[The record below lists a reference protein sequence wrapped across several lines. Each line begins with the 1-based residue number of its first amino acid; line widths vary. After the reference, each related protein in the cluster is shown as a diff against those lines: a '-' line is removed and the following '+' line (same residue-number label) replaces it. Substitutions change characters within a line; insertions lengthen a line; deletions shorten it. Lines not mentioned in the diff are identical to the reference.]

1 MLYTLAER
9 IMPAYYRDYYRG
21 DYTQIRRNPAMLSS
35 NPITALHYHK
45 CVELGICLR
54 GKGTTYVDNRKYS
67 YSAGDMQVMPA
78 GIPHLSMAE
87 KGVPT
92 EWFWISFEPLRILK
106 ESGMRHYELFEKMAL
121 ESYSG
126 IFHPWEYPQLAE
138 IIYKLRDVDFEN
150 GKESDI
156 ACTFLAGQ
164 LLQECARIGNVDHT
178 EQPITASSVKV
189 MPAVLHIRQNYAV
202 KELMREET
210 IAGICNMSTSHFR
223 AVFKRETGL
232 TVRDFIIQ
240 TRLVAAAHL
249 LKNTGNSVMEI
260 ALETGFGQVSCFNRS
275 FLKAFGQTPTA
286 FRRQFKAQ
294 IDAAESKTNLD
305 KSTNI

>member
-21 DYTQIRRNPAMLSS
+21 DYTQIRRSPAMLSS

-92 EWFWISFEPLRILK
+92 EWFWISFEPLRVLK
-106 ESGMRHYELFEKMAL
+106 ESGISHYELLEKLAQ
-121 ESYSG
+121 ESYCG

-138 IIYKLRDVDFEN
+138 LIYKFRDVPLDKGAET
-150 GKESDI
+150 DL
-156 ACTFLAGQ
+156 ACAFLAGQ
-164 LLQECARIGNVDHT
+164 LLLECARIGNVDHT
-178 EQPITASSVKV
+178 DQTITSNSVKV
-189 MPAVLHIRQNYAV
+189 MPALLHIRQNYAD
-202 KELMREET
+202 KDLMREET
-210 IAGICNMSTSHFR
+210 IAKTCNMSTSHFR

-249 LKNTGNSVMEI
+249 LKNTGSSVMDI

-275 FLKAFGQTPTA
+275 FRKTFGHPPTA
-286 FRRQFKAQ
+286 FRKQFKAQ
-294 IDAAESKTNLD
+294 IKAGKSKTNLD
-305 KSTNI
+305 KSTNF

>member
-9 IMPAYYRDYYRG
+9 IMPAYYRDYYHE
-21 DYTQIRRNPAMLSS
+21 DYTQIRRNPAMISS

-45 CVELGICLR
+45 CLELGICLR
-54 GKGTTYVDNRKYS
+54 GRGTTYVDNRKYS
-67 YSAGDMQVMPA
+67 YSAGDIQVMPA

-92 EWFWISFEPLRILK
+92 EWFWISFEPLTILK
-106 ESGMRHYELFEKMAL
+106 ESGIYQYALLEKMSKN
-121 ESYSG
+121 SYCG
-126 IFHPWEYPQLAE
+126 IFHPWEYPLLAE
-138 IIYKLRDVDFEN
+138 LVYKFRDVPLDKGTET
-150 GKESDI
+150 DL

-164 LLQECARIGNVDHT
+164 LLVECARIGDVDYT
-178 EQPITASSVKV
+178 EQPITSNSVKV
-189 MPAVLHIRQNYAV
+189 MPAVFHIRQNYAD
-202 KELMREET
+202 KDLMREDV
-210 IAGICNMSTSHFR
+210 IAGVCNMSTSHFR

-249 LKNTGNSVMEI
+249 LKNTDSSVMDV
-260 ALETGFGQVSCFNRS
+260 ALESGFGQVSGFNRS

-286 FRRQFKAQ
+286 FRKKARAQ
-294 IDAAESKTNLD
+294 IDVDFQGNQQNKP
-305 KSTNI
+305 